1 MAAPPSGLKE
11 ITHLVFEKPVVW
23 LHGEPGYEIAVNWAT
38 ISLDGLKPGDLLI
51 IQAVDLMG
59 DTPTA
64 AKERG
69 AVAVLVL
76 GETVSIPIQSPDDFP
91 LLHAPGAAD
100 LRMVQR
106 RVLEAIVHQR
116 AVLMERGVRMHTQF
130 SQLIAEGNGLPGL
143 AHAIA
148 DISGCG
154 VLVQDKRGRI
164 LTDLPSASMVGIWD
178 VVLEQLS
185 SLNSLP
191 GALLDR
197 KRTGIQ
203 TGLVTQEIPGNLAR
217 LVSPIT
223 VSSIVRGYLSL
234 VGLKGEFD
242 ALDHLVVEQGALVC
256 AIEMSRKKAIR
267 ETEKRLKGDL
277 LAALLQE
284 TLSPR
289 DAELWVQTMGL
300 DVEQAHIALRFI
312 WDGENPPSRRRL
324 ETIVN
329 GEVTRKKLKVILKPL
344 GLEVICFCQVPPQVN
359 RAEPALSLGMA
370 VIEQAKTEYPDTPV
384 RCGVGTTALE
394 LSEWRDSFR
403 QAGQALAMARRFSG
417 RKPLYFPDLS
427 VYRLLLQ
434 IEHNPE
440 LITFQEETLGPLS
453 SHENCAEMTHTLEA
467 YFEHNG
473 NISRTA
479 EALFIHRNT
488 LIYRMERIISI
499 INLDLDN
506 PENRLAVQ
514 LALHIF
520 RMKGHC

>member
-23 LHGEPGYEIAVNWAT
+23 LHGEPGDEIAVNWAT

-100 LRMVQR
+100 LRMIQR

-242 ALDHLVVEQGALVC
+242 ALDHLVVE
-256 AIEMSRKKAIR
+256 
-267 ETEKRLKGDL
+267 
-277 LAALLQE
+277 
-284 TLSPR
+284 
-289 DAELWVQTMGL
+289 
-300 DVEQAHIALRFI
+300 
-312 WDGENPPSRRRL
+312 
-324 ETIVN
+324 
-329 GEVTRKKLKVILKPL
+329 
-344 GLEVICFCQVPPQVN
+344 
-359 RAEPALSLGMA
+359 
-370 VIEQAKTEYPDTPV
+370 
-384 RCGVGTTALE
+384 
-394 LSEWRDSFR
+394 
-403 QAGQALAMARRFSG
+403 
-417 RKPLYFPDLS
+417 
-427 VYRLLLQ
+427 
-434 IEHNPE
+434 
-440 LITFQEETLGPLS
+440 
-453 SHENCAEMTHTLEA
+453 
-467 YFEHNG
+467 
-473 NISRTA
+473 
-479 EALFIHRNT
+479 
-488 LIYRMERIISI
+488 
-499 INLDLDN
+499 
-506 PENRLAVQ
+506 
-514 LALHIF
+514 
-520 RMKGHC
+520 

>member
-1 MAAPPSGLKE
+1 MTVPSSDLIE
-11 ITHLVFEKPVVW
+11 INRLVFEKPVVW
-23 LHGEPGYEIAVNWAT
+23 LNSEPGEEIAVNWAT

-59 DTPTA
+59 DTLAA
-64 AKERG
+64 AKESG

-76 GETVSIPIQSPDDFP
+76 GETVSIPEQIPDDFP
-91 LLHAPGAAD
+91 VLHAPTAED
-100 LRMVQR
+100 LHVVQR
-106 RVLEAIVHQR
+106 RVLEAIINQR
-116 AVLMERGVRMHTQF
+116 AVLMERGVRMNAQF
-130 SQLIAEGNGLPGL
+130 SQLISEGNGLPGL

-148 DISGCG
+148 DISGYG

-164 LTDLPSASMVGIWD
+164 LTDLPAASMVGIWD
-178 VVLEQLS
+178 VVLEQLG

-197 KRTGIQ
+197 KRAGIQ
-203 TGLVTQEIPGNLAR
+203 SRLVTQEIPGNLAR

-223 VSSIVRGYLSL
+223 VSSVVRGYLSL
-234 VGLKGEFD
+234 VSLEGEFN
-242 ALDHLVVEQGALVC
+242 ALDHLAVEQGALVC
-256 AIEMSRKKAIR
+256 AIEMARKKAIR

-300 DVEQAHIALRFI
+300 DVEQSHIALRFI
-312 WDGENPPSRRRL
+312 WDGDNPPSRRRL
-324 ETIVN
+324 ETIIN
-329 GEVTRKKLKVILKPL
+329 GEVTRKKLKVILNPL
-344 GLEVICFCQVPPQVN
+344 GMEVICFCEMPPQVS
-359 RAEPALSLGMA
+359 RPEPALLLGMA
-370 VIEQAKTEYPDTPV
+370 VIEQGKTEYPETPI

-440 LITFQEETLGPLS
+440 LITFQEETFGPLS
-453 SHENCAEMTHTLEA
+453 SHENCAEMIHTLGA

-473 NISRTA
+473 NISQTA

-488 LIYRMERIISI
+488 LLYRMERITSI
-499 INLDLDN
+499 LNLDLDN

-520 RMKGHC
+520 RMKGLC

>member
-1 MAAPPSGLKE
+1 
-11 ITHLVFEKPVVW
+11 
-23 LHGEPGYEIAVNWAT
+23 
-38 ISLDGLKPGDLLI
+38 
-51 IQAVDLMG
+51 
-59 DTPTA
+59 
-64 AKERG
+64 
-69 AVAVLVL
+69 
-76 GETVSIPIQSPDDFP
+76 
-91 LLHAPGAAD
+91 
-100 LRMVQR
+100 
-106 RVLEAIVHQR
+106 
-116 AVLMERGVRMHTQF
+116 
-130 SQLIAEGNGLPGL
+130 
-143 AHAIA
+143 
-148 DISGCG
+148 
-154 VLVQDKRGRI
+154 
-164 LTDLPSASMVGIWD
+164 
-178 VVLEQLS
+178 
-185 SLNSLP
+185 
-191 GALLDR
+191 
-197 KRTGIQ
+197 
-203 TGLVTQEIPGNLAR
+203 
-217 LVSPIT
+217 
-223 VSSIVRGYLSL
+223 
-234 VGLKGEFD
+234 
-242 ALDHLVVEQGALVC
+242 EQGALVC

-329 GEVTRKKLKVILKPL
+329 GEVTRKKLKVILNPL
-344 GLEVICFCQVPPQVN
+344 GLEVICFCQVPPQVS

>member
-1 MAAPPSGLKE
+1 MTAPSSDLNE
-11 ITHLVFEKPVVW
+11 INRLVFEKPVVW
-23 LHGEPGYEIAVNWAT
+23 LNRESDEEIAVNWAT

-51 IQAVDLMG
+51 LQAVDLMG
-59 DTPTA
+59 DTLAA

-69 AVAVLVL
+69 AVAVLLL
-76 GETVSIPIQSPDDFP
+76 GETVSIPKKILDDFP
-91 LLHAPGAAD
+91 VLHAPVAED
-100 LRMVQR
+100 LRVIQR
-106 RVLEAIVHQR
+106 RVLEAIVNQR
-116 AVLMERGVRMHTQF
+116 AVLMERGMRMHAQF

-148 DISGCG
+148 DISGYG

-164 LTDLPSASMVGIWD
+164 LTDLPTASMVGIWD
-178 VVLEQLS
+178 IVLEQLS

-197 KRTGIQ
+197 KRAGIQ
-203 TGLVTQEIPGNLAR
+203 SGLVTQEIPGNLVR

-223 VSSIVRGYLSL
+223 VSSVVRGYLSL
-234 VGLKGEFD
+234 VSLECEFD
-242 ALDHLVVEQGALVC
+242 ALDHLAVEQGALVC
-256 AIEMSRKKAIR
+256 AIEMARKKAIR

-300 DVEQAHIALRFI
+300 DVEQSHIALRFI
-312 WDGENPPSRRRL
+312 WDGDNPPSRRRL
-324 ETIVN
+324 ETIIN
-329 GEVTRKKLKVILKPL
+329 GEVTRKKLKVILNPL
-344 GLEVICFCQVPPQVN
+344 GMEVICFCQMPPQVS
-359 RAEPALSLGMA
+359 RPELALSLGMA
-370 VIEQAKTEYPDTPV
+370 VIEQGKTEYPETPI
-384 RCGVGTTALE
+384 RCGVGTAALE

-440 LITFQEETLGPLS
+440 LITFQEETFGPLS
-453 SHENCAEMTHTLEA
+453 SHENCAEMIHTLGA

-473 NISRTA
+473 NISQTA

-488 LIYRMERIISI
+488 LLYRMERITSI
-499 INLDLDN
+499 LNLDLDN

-520 RMKGHC
+520 RMKGLC